1 MFLDDLLRAGVGPKY
16 CPSST
21 RLDTVLFSVY
31 TIAGSLSAFADDA
44 L

>member
-21 RLDTVLFSVY
+21 RLDTVFFWVC
-31 TIAGSLSAFADDA
+31 TIEGSSSAFADEA